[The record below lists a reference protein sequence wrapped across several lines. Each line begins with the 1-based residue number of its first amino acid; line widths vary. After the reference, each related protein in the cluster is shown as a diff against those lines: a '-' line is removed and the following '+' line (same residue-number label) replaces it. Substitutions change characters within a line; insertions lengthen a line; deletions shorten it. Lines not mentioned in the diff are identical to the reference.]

1 MFKWACQLTPTMSV
15 ERKAIRLSFMDSL
28 TEQMLGGVM
37 SKNGVWIPNSHI
49 RNRITIL
56 HKACTFFF
64 YGDRKLRLHGITNA
78 LAACASRNF
87 VDVEISQ
94 KCTKLANY
102 IHKFT
107 ENWQEEVISFLKDQV
122 NSHDRSYDRS
132 YDRS

>member
-1 MFKWACQLTPTMSV
+1 MFKWACELTPTMGP

-37 SKNGVWIPNSHI
+37 SSSGQWIPNTYI

-56 HKACTFFF
+56 HKTCTFFF

-87 VDVEISQ
+87 VDAEINE
-94 KCTKLANY
+94 KCSKLANY
-102 IHKFT
+102 IHKHT
-107 ENWQEEVISFLKDQV
+107 ENWQNEVIAFLKEQV
-122 NSHDRSYDRS
+122 NLDRSYDR
-132 YDRS
+132 